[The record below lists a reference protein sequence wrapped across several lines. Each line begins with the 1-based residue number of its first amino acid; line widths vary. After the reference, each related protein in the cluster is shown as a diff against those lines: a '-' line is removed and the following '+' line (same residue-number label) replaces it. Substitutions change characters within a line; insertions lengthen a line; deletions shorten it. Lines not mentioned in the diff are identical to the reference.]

1 MKVLVTLSH
10 PTLCDPTDCSLL
22 GFSVHGISQAR
33 HWSRL
38 PFPSPGDLLN
48 PGIEAGSPALQA
60 NCYHL
65 SQQGSLEDGI
75 SDSMNMSLSKLQE
88 MVKDREAWCA
98 AVHGMAKGQTQLSD

>member
-60 NCYHL
+60 DSLL
-65 SQQGSLEDGI
+65 SEPPSKPIYMGFIYQDILIKIHIYMIYQDITIKYMQFHIQQI
-75 SDSMNMSLSKLQE
+75 
-88 MVKDREAWCA
+88 
-98 AVHGMAKGQTQLSD
+98 

>member
-48 PGIEAGSPALQA
+48 LGIEPESPTLQA
-60 NCYHL
+60 D
-65 SQQGSLEDGI
+65 SLPFEPPGKPGAALW
-75 SDSMNMSLSKLQE
+75 SSMEQ
-88 MVKDREAWCA
+88 A
-98 AVHGMAKGQTQLSD
+98 